1 MTHKWTSYRGFTEQ
15 FEYCELCD
23 QRKGQHDYNCSITI
37 ASTPQRQ
44 QSNVIHVFY
53 SIDSLLNSDAI
64 QSSCS
69 GSSDLTSWTYYHTFS
84 DEDDITKLEFD
95 NGDILSPKEINAHHN
110 TGTANYFIDKE
121 FRFVRI
127 RESWRHRKGLTADEY
142 YDDSA
147 PISTPVGIVHSRTG
161 PNNQNA
167 GNSPGS
173 QHGQSSGA
181 GLGRIPHT
189 LALRTAMDD
198 AFEELARRYFGD
210 TVSPDNDSED

>member
-1 MTHKWTSYRGFTEQ
+1 MTHKWTSYHGFTEQ

-23 QRKGQHDYNCSITI
+23 QRKGQHDYNCSTTI

-44 QSNVIHVFY
+44 QSNEIHVFY
-53 SIDSLLNSDAI
+53 SINSLLTEDDI

-69 GSSDLTSWTYYHTFS
+69 GGGSQNRWTYYHTFS

-95 NGDILSPKEINAHHN
+95 NGDILSPKEIDAHYN
-110 TGTANYFIDKE
+110 TGTANYFNDKE

-147 PISTPVGIVHSRTG
+147 PISTPIGIVHSRTG

-167 GNSPGS
+167 GNSSGP
-173 QHGQSSGA
+173 QHGQQSSA
-181 GLGRIPHT
+181 GLGTVSHT
-189 LALRTAMDD
+189 LAHRTPSAWERHSILLRFSGHFIQT
-198 AFEELARRYFGD
+198 
-210 TVSPDNDSED
+210 DNDSED